1 MPFDPVNTPL
11 QKGITR
17 LEASAGTGKTFT
29 LAGVFLRLLLEF
41 NVPATEI
48 LVVTYTKA
56 ATAELRGRIRRRLR
70 EAQLAFQ
77 RKMGQTQVLCGDQAA
92 KGDRLA
98 SFIIHHSSFIIPCS
112 DQAAKDDLLEALLLK
127 VEPQKALESL
137 NLALELIDEVSIDTI
152 HAFCQRTLRAR
163 AFESGILFDVKLV
176 PDQRELLQELAAD
189 YFRKEIYPKEPA
201 LAAAAIWKGITP
213 DVLAKML
220 KRFVTYPNLQ
230 LDPAQPSRPLETI
243 AGEILNRMK
252 DCLEE
257 VAQIAKN
264 PAAFVGYFMAEP
276 RWAIG
281 KHAKPECID
290 ASLAQLDASLKPG
303 AASSDMWEAIE
314 FFSLSAILEDT
325 GSKKGQKK
333 PRPQPQPPLFGV
345 CETLLQLASDYAL
358 AHHLSFLQWAPAE
371 LRQRKQHA
379 KQQSYDDL
387 IGRLADALEGSSGE
401 ALANSVRKQ
410 YQAALIDEFQDTDPQ
425 QWNIFRRIFGEIQ
438 ESHWLFLIGD
448 PKQAIYGFRGADVST
463 YVAAAASANA
473 KHELDTNW
481 RSESGLVRAL
491 NTVFSQAGKQTVF
504 LEKGINFEAVNPSKK
519 ADQEPFTIDA
529 KRPPP
534 LQVWCWESAKGPVG
548 AGQARK
554 QLPVS
559 VAAEVS
565 RLLSDQ
571 SCCLKSRHLQP
582 RDIAVLVESH
592 DQASR
597 MKNALQSLG
606 IPAVE
611 LAQESVL
618 ETEEARELQWILM
631 GILEPGREN
640 LVKSALTTDTLGWTA
655 DRLLKES
662 VEEKTWQPCLQR
674 FAGYRDVWEEEGFFY
689 MFSRLLRE
697 ESVFENLLR
706 FADGERRITNLLHL
720 TELLETASKAQHL
733 GPLRLLQWLEA
744 RRLSDEAAPEDYQ
757 LRLESDADA
766 VNIVTIH
773 ASKGLEYPVVFCPFF
788 QKDAGLK
795 PIKGDNGGHAI
806 KEVVLYHDAKTSQMT
821 WDLSPAPESANQ
833 QQAGRELLAEKLRLL
848 YVALT
853 RAKNRC
859 YLVSAAYDR
868 NKSTALAWLMHP
880 DKERVTDPVAVLE
893 ANPPGPGDWKARWNA
908 IANASVDPATGL
920 PTIAVA
926 DLPVGK
932 GLPWT
937 QENGEAESLKA
948 RSCRRKEIHPAWY
961 LSSFTVLSSRMASG
975 HTAAIE
981 GDQPDHD
988 EAAVPDEVP
997 EGAERP
1003 APPAGIFALPHGAR
1017 TGDCLHKI
1025 LEQFDFT
1032 AAADSPANA
1041 RLIKEKLGAYGL
1053 SEESHRTA
1061 VSAMLSQLC
1070 VTPLE
1075 DGKQGFTLSQIPMER
1090 QVAELEFHLPTAACD
1105 GAALVRTIRSLSPGM
1120 GLQMRPETGNV
1131 RPELGNFLK
1140 GFIDLIFQF
1149 KDRFYIL
1156 DWKSNHLGNRAE
1168 DYDQKAMEKAI
1179 AESFYDLQ
1187 YHLYT
1192 LALDKYLRLRV
1203 PGYDYEKHFGGVRYV
1218 FLRGVSPE
1226 RPDLAIYRA
1235 RPSQSVM
1242 ADLAKVLGV
1251 FWGSQS

>member
-1 MPFDPVNTPL
+1 MSFDPVNTTL
-11 QKGITR
+11 VRGITR

-29 LAGVFLRLLLEF
+29 LAGVFLRLVLEF

-56 ATAELRGRIRRRLR
+56 ATAELRGRIRCRLR
-70 EAQLAFQ
+70 DAQLAFK
-77 RKMGQTQVLCGDQAA
+77 RKLGQAQVLCHDE
-92 KGDRLA
+92 D
-98 SFIIHHSSFIIPCS
+98 
-112 DQAAKDDLLEALLLK
+112 AKDDLLEALLLK
-127 VEPQKALESL
+127 VEPQKAVQSL

-163 AFESGILFDVKLV
+163 AFESGVLFDVELV
-176 PDQRELLQELAAD
+176 PDQRELLDELAAD
-189 YFRKEIYPKEPA
+189 YFRREIYPKEPT

-220 KRFVTYPNLQ
+220 KRFVTYPNLR
-230 LDPAQPSRPLETI
+230 LNSEPPSRRLESI
-243 AGEILNRMK
+243 AGEIQDRME
-252 DCLEE
+252 DCRHE
-257 VAQIAKN
+257 VAQIAEN
-264 PAAFVGYFMAEP
+264 PAAFVDYFMARPKWTTKE
-276 RWAIG
+276 
-281 KHAKPECID
+281 HAKPECIG

-314 FFSLSAILEDT
+314 FFSLSAVEKDT
-325 GSKKGQKK
+325 GTAGGQKK
-333 PRPQPQPPLFGV
+333 PRPQPQPPLFEV

-371 LRQRKQHA
+371 MRQRKQHA

-387 IGRLADALEGSSGE
+387 IGRLADALEGGSGE

-425 QWNIFRRIFGEIQ
+425 QWKIFRRIFGGNQ
-438 ESHWLFLIGD
+438 SHWLFLIGD

-463 YVAAAASANA
+463 YVEAAASANA
-473 KHELDTNW
+473 KHELNTNW

-491 NTVFSQAGKQTVF
+491 NTVFAQAGKQTVF
-504 LEKGINFEAVNPSKK
+504 LEKGIHFEEVEPSEK

-529 KRPPP
+529 QRPPP

-554 QLPVS
+554 QLPISVS
-559 VAAEVS
+559 AEIS
-565 RLLSDQ
+565 RLLSAK
-571 SCCLKSRHLQP
+571 SCCLKNRRLQP

-597 MKNALQSLG
+597 IKNALKSLG

-618 ETEEARELQWILM
+618 ETEEARELHWILM
-631 GILEPGREN
+631 GILEPGRES

-662 VEEKTWQPCLQR
+662 TEEKTWQPCVQR
-674 FAGYRDVWEEEGFFY
+674 FAGYRDVWEQEGFFY
-689 MFSRLLRE
+689 MFSRLLRA

-720 TELLETASKAQHL
+720 AELIETASKAQHL

-744 RRLSDEAAPEDYQ
+744 RRLSDEATPEEYQ
-757 LRLESDADA
+757 LRLESDEDA
-766 VNIVTIH
+766 VRIVTIH

-788 QKDAGLK
+788 QKDASLK
-795 PIKGDNGGHAI
+795 PIKGDDGRPAI
-806 KEVVLYHDAKTSQMT
+806 KQVVLYHDAETNQMA
-821 WDLSPAPESANQ
+821 WDLSPEPAPANQ
-833 QQAGRELLAEKLRLL
+833 ERAGSELLAEKLRLL

-853 RAKNRC
+853 RARNRC
-859 YLVSAAYDR
+859 YLVSAAYQR

-880 DKERVTDPVAVLE
+880 AKEEVTDPVAALE
-893 ANPPGPGDWKARWNA
+893 ENPPGLGVWKARWNA
-908 IANASVDPATGL
+908 IADASVDPATGQ

-926 DLPVGK
+926 DLPIDQ
-932 GLPWT
+932 GLPWSK
-937 QENGEAESLKA
+937 ENGEAETLQA
-948 RSCRRKEIHPAWY
+948 LSCGRKEIHPAWY
-961 LSSFTVLSSRMASG
+961 LSSFTVLSSRLAAR
-975 HTAAIE
+975 HTAALE

-988 EAAVPDEVP
+988 EAAVPAEIP
-997 EGAERP
+997 EGAEPPVP
-1003 APPAGIFALPHGAR
+1003 AAGIFALPPGAR

-1025 LEQFDFT
+1025 LEQFDFS

-1041 RLIKEKLGAYGL
+1041 RLVKEKLEGYGL
-1053 SEESHRTA
+1053 SEEFHLTA
-1061 VSAMLSQLC
+1061 VAGMLGRLC

-1075 DGKQGFTLSQIPMER
+1075 AGNQGFSLSQIPR
-1090 QVAELEFHLPTAACD
+1090 DHQVAELEFHLPTAACD
-1105 GAALVRTIRSLSPGM
+1105 GAALVRAIRSTTPGM
-1120 GLQMRPETGNV
+1120 GLQMRPETGNL
-1131 RPELGNFLK
+1131 RPELHNFLK
-1140 GFIDLIFQF
+1140 GFIDLVFQF
-1149 KDRFYIL
+1149 GDRFYLL

-1168 DYDQKAMEKAI
+1168 DYDQKAMEDAI

-1218 FLRGVSPE
+1218 FLRGVTPE

-1242 ADLAKVLGV
+1242 ADLAKVLGIS
-1251 FWGSQS
+1251 WGRQS